1 MREQVITSRAGK
13 VGALD
18 KGRAGAS
25 AQRPTGRRARPAV
38 SRDARQKSFTWKS
51 ALHYVPAA
59 LKLVLAISLGV
70 LAFVGYRSAVSAS
83 FFKVKTVDVEGA
95 TRASREDIR
104 AAVLRFSNTGVW
116 QTDLDTVTRELRQLP
131 WVRAAVVT
139 RVLPDGLRVRVTER
153 EPRVIVRNR
162 EGKLVWADDDGVMLG
177 AAIPGDDDFFFR
189 GLDESNAE
197 QSRQDNR
204 ARMTAALELKGDWE
218 KSGLSKRVSEADLS
232 DLRDVRVHL
241 AGDDA
246 GVQVVLGG
254 QQYANRFRQAL
265 EKLDQLGRVQDGK
278 CVTYVVVTNGRN
290 AAFGY
295 RPCAEVHAV
304 AGSQAAAA
312 REVTDASADA
322 KTATPARERA
332 ATQPSARTHAAATA
346 KANRDAAAK
355 KKESAAKVSKP
366 ATRPRRVG

>member
-1 MREQVITSRAGK
+1 VREQVITSRAGK
-13 VGALD
+13 VGATV

-25 AQRPTGRRARPAV
+25 AVQRPAGRRARPAAPNA
-38 SRDARQKSFTWKS
+38 ARQKSFKWKS
-51 ALHYVPAA
+51 ALHYVPAV
-59 LKLVLAISLGV
+59 LKLVLAVSLGV
-70 LAFVGYRSAVSAS
+70 LAFVGYRTAVSAS
-83 FFKVKTVDVEGA
+83 FFKVKTVDVAGA

-104 AAVLRFSNTGVW
+104 AAVMRFSNAGVW
-116 QTDLDTVTRELRQLP
+116 QTDLETVTRELRELP
-131 WVRAAVVT
+131 WVRDAVVS

-162 EGKLVWADDDGVMLG
+162 DGKLVWADDDGVMLG

-197 QSRQDNR
+197 QARRENR
-204 ARMTAALELKGDWE
+204 ARMAVALELKGDWE

-246 GVQVVLGG
+246 GVQVVLGS
-254 QQYANRFRQAL
+254 QEYATRFRQAL

-278 CVTYVVVTNGRN
+278 CVTYVVITNGRN

-295 RPCAEVHAV
+295 RPCSKVHAV
-304 AGSQAAAA
+304 AGSPSLPA
-312 REVTDASADA
+312 RDATDADVKTDA
-322 KTATPARERA
+322 PASERA
-332 ATQPSARTHAAATA
+332 ATQPPTRAAAPV
-346 KANRDAAAK
+346 KASRDGAAK
-355 KKESAAKVSKP
+355 KKENAAKQSAP

>member
-1 MREQVITSRAGK
+1 
-13 VGALD
+13 
-18 KGRAGAS
+18 
-25 AQRPTGRRARPAV
+25 
-38 SRDARQKSFTWKS
+38 
-51 ALHYVPAA
+51 
-59 LKLVLAISLGV
+59 
-70 LAFVGYRSAVSAS
+70 
-83 FFKVKTVDVEGA
+83 
-95 TRASREDIR
+95 
-104 AAVLRFSNTGVW
+104 
-116 QTDLDTVTRELRQLP
+116 
-131 WVRAAVVT
+131 
-139 RVLPDGLRVRVTER
+139 VLPDGLRVRVTER

-189 GLDESNAE
+189 GLDESNGE
-197 QSRQDNR
+197 QSRRDNR
-204 ARMTAALELKGDWE
+204 ARMGVALELKGDWE

-254 QQYANRFRQAL
+254 QEYANRFRQAL

-295 RPCAEVHAV
+295 RPCADVHAV
-304 AGSQAAAA
+304 AGSSIDAA
-312 REVTDASADA
+312 RGATDAGAGA
-322 KTATPARERA
+322 ETPAHERA
-332 ATQPSARTHAAATA
+332 SAPASTRTHAAPPA
-346 KANRDAAAK
+346 KTGRDAAK
-355 KKESAAKVSKP
+355 EKKENAGRQGGQ